1 MLLSYRWECKYRALS
16 LCVVLFMGKLYF
28 TTLKRVAIIR
38 TNTVFAV
45 NREDTFVR

>member
-28 TTLKRVAIIR
+28 TTLKKSG
-38 TNTVFAV
+38 NYL
-45 NREDTFVR
+45 N